1 MSKHYSRIFDAM
13 PYLFI
18 LCAGVLLA
26 LILAVFDAFE
36 QLYYLTRA
44 YEAWEADE
52 IVVASFSTLLALI
65 AVLIVRVCR
74 EAKQRRLEQDRL
86 HCLVRCDIVTSLPNQ
101 IQLNEELLQSTSGFS
116 NRDRSFALVLVR
128 LSGFE
133 RVLDLFGQAAGDQ
146 LLKEFG
152 QRLVQLVERQGE
164 GGRPL
169 VARMRDGSFA
179 LVTAMHEQTRIAERI
194 VGPITDI
201 ATRLETSE
209 GFPTALTAHFG
220 IATCPKDGVSPES
233 LLRCAG
239 VALHRAGRTDDN
251 AAVYYDPAL
260 DEEQRKFVALT
271 ADIRTALEAKQF
283 EPYFQPLISLKTG
296 HLVGFEALARWVH
309 PDRGVVGPGAFITAA
324 EEMGVIG
331 DLFESVLK
339 KVCVAALAWPSKIR
353 VSVNVSPVQLS
364 DDQFVDKMLES
375 LRLYDFDPDRLV
387 LEITEN
393 AVVRDMNAASDAMKR
408 LRACGIRFAL
418 DDFGT
423 GYSSLTYL
431 SQLPFDSVKIDKS
444 FVTDCDKVHSGHA
457 IVESIINLCAS
468 LNLKTVGEGVER
480 KEEAVALQELGCDI
494 AQGYWFFK
502 PVPTVVANELVKSWT
517 DQPARGREA
526 GPDGRLVFE
535 S

>member
-1 MSKHYSRIFDAM
+1 MAKHYSRVLDAI
-13 PYLFI
+13 PYVLILF
-18 LCAGVLLA
+18 AGVILA
-26 LILAVFDAFE
+26 LILGFFDAFE

-52 IVVASFSTLLALI
+52 IVVAAFSTLVALI
-65 AVLIVRVCR
+65 AVLIVRVRR
-74 EAKQRRLEQDRL
+74 ESQQRRLEQDRL
-86 HCLVRCDIVTSLPNQ
+86 HYLVRRDVVTSLPNQ
-101 IQLNEELLQSTSGFS
+101 IQLDEELLQRTGLPS
-116 NRDRSFALVLVR
+116 NGDEHFALVLVQ
-128 LSGFE
+128 LSGVE
-133 RVLDLFGQAAGDQ
+133 RVFDLFGQAAGDH

-152 QRLVQLVERQGE
+152 QRLAQLVVSQPGHH
-164 GGRPL
+164 L

-179 LVTAMHEQTRIAERI
+179 LVIAMNKQTHVAEAI
-194 VGPITDI
+194 VEPIIDMV
-201 ATRLETSE
+201 TRLETNQ
-209 GFPTALTAHFG
+209 GFPTALSAHFG
-220 IATCPKDGVSPES
+220 VATYPKDGGSPEA

-239 VALHRAGRTDDN
+239 VALHRAGRTAEN
-251 AAVYYDPAL
+251 SAIYYDAAL

-271 ADIRTALEAKQF
+271 ADIKNALEARQF

-309 PDRGVVGPGAFITAA
+309 PDRGVIPPGAFITAA
-324 EEMGVIG
+324 EEMGMIG

-339 KVCVAALAWPSKIR
+339 KVCIAALGWSPKIKI
-353 VSVNVSPVQLS
+353 SVNVSPVQLA
-364 DDQFVDKMLES
+364 DDRFVDKLLES
-375 LRLYDFDPDRLV
+375 LRLFDFDPDRLV

-393 AVVRDMNAASDAMKR
+393 AIVRDMSAAGDAMKR
-408 LRACGIRFAL
+408 LRARGIRFAL

-444 FVTDCDKVHSGHA
+444 FVADCDKIHSGHA

-480 KEEAVALQELGCDI
+480 REEAVALQKLGCDI

-502 PVPTVVANELVKSWT
+502 PVPTAVANELVNSWT
-517 DQPARGREA
+517 DQPARGRES
-526 GPDGRLVFE
+526 GPDGRLIFE